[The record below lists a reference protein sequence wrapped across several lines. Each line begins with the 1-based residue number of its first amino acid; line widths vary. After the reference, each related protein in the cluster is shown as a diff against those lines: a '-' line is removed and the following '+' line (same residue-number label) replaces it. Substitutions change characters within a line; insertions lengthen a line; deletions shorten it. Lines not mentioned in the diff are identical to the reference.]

1 MSSPWHRIG
10 LYFGLVEETADDRRI
25 RAALPTPT
33 VARLVFGSVIAAVV
47 GGAVFG
53 VLDGAA
59 RSGVSFGVL
68 IAIILIGQAF
78 WRRREKI

>member
-1 MSSPWHRIG
+1 
-10 LYFGLVEETADDRRI
+10 
-25 RAALPTPT
+25 
-33 VARLVFGSVIAAVV
+33 VIAAVV